1 MKKKVTKFLHCCF
14 FLRNFDLVRNITP
27 NGVHPRQAAGY
38 ERGMAYVMIRYPK
51 EKYESFM
58 LEAKSLSC
66 VRDERT
72 LFDGLSFLVA
82 PGDIIQVEGP
92 NGAGKTSLLR
102 ILAGLA
108 QPDSGEVLWQ
118 GTNTRQQRDRYHQD
132 LLFLGHQP
140 GIKSMLTP
148 FENLQFYQAVG
159 QQPNHQAI
167 WQALEQVGLVGYED
181 LPVAQLS
188 AGQQR
193 RVALARLW
201 LSPRP
206 LWILDEPLTAI
217 DKQGVVELIALFEQ
231 HAQQG
236 GMVLLT
242 THQDLTGTHRA
253 VRKIRLAENRAEIA

>member
-1 MKKKVTKFLHCCF
+1 
-14 FLRNFDLVRNITP
+14 
-27 NGVHPRQAAGY
+27 
-38 ERGMAYVMIRYPK
+38 
-51 EKYESFM
+51 M

-66 VRDERT
+66 VRDERI
-72 LFDGLSFLVA
+72 LFSELSFTVK
-82 PGDIIQVEGP
+82 PGEIIQVEGP

-108 QPDSGEVLWQ
+108 QPESGEVCWRGQ
-118 GTNTRQQRDRYHQD
+118 NTLRHRENYHQD

-140 GIKSMLTP
+140 GIKTMLTP
-148 FENLQFYQAVG
+148 FENLRFYQAVRAV
-159 QQPNHQAI
+159 PDRQAI
-167 WQALEQVGLVGYED
+167 WRALDLVGLVGYED

-201 LSPRP
+201 LSESP

-217 DKQGVVELIALFEQ
+217 DKQGVAELISLFEQ

-242 THQDLTGTHRA
+242 THQDLAGTTQA
-253 VRKIRLAENRAEIA
+253 VGKISLAETL